1 MMLGYKKLGG
11 IILGA
16 VALLTLLPAAAQSQF
31 IRYSPIFWSFD
42 GRGGIALPV
51 GDLGDV
57 TESGVTVGAG
67 LAYFL
72 NPRFALR
79 IDGNTSFLGG
89 KDGEMVNAA
98 SGTEAPEQR
107 VFDFVGGFEVHLTDP
122 STSKARFT
130 IGANAG
136 GTVIDGDEFSV
147 ADFDGTTNQ
156 PAPGFT
162 TTTAFEDTYFTVG
175 GSVRLGVKASRLVDL
190 FVGGDIKFLFLD
202 EDDTA
207 PIAHLYGTSPF
218 DSGLLI
224 PIQGGIR
231 INVP

>member
-16 VALLTLLPAAAQSQF
+16 AALLALLPAAASAQF

-51 GDLGDV
+51 GDLKDV
-57 TESGVTVGAG
+57 SDAGATVGAG

-79 IDGNTSFLGG
+79 LDGNIDFLKG
-89 KDGEMVNAA
+89 KDETAA
-98 SGTEAPEQR
+98 DAGSEAPDER
-107 VFDFVGGFEVHLTDP
+107 LFHFVGGFEVHLTDP
-122 STSKARFT
+122 STSRARFT

-136 GTVIDGDEFSV
+136 GVVIDGDEFV
-147 ADFDGTTNQ
+147 VNNFDGITN
-156 PAPGFT
+156 APLQGAT
-162 TTTAFEDTYFTVG
+162 TTTAFEDTYFQVG
-175 GSVRLGVKASRLVDL
+175 GSLRLGLKASRLVDL
-190 FVGGDIKFLFLD
+190 FVGGQVRWLFVD

-207 PIAHLYGTSPF
+207 PIAHFYGTTPF
-218 DSGLLI
+218 DSGLVI
-224 PIQGGIR
+224 PIEGGIR